1 MRQYHLLIAGFLA
14 LLALT
19 FAALTWQRGRDVA
32 PPPAL
37 PDTPSQSPRSDAEPL
52 LPLPSIPDLPAD
64 RVALGKDLFSDPIM
78 SRDGTV
84 ACANCHV
91 LANGGTDN
99 RRVSSGVG
107 GALGTMNAPSVFNAA
122 LNFVQFWDGRAA
134 SLEAQISGPV
144 QNPVEM
150 ATTWPEVL
158 ARLGANAG
166 YAARFKSAYPD
177 GLTAD
182 NVRNA
187 LASFER
193 TLITPD
199 APLDRYLKGD
209 RAALTEAQAEGYRR
223 FKQYGCAS
231 CHQGAN
237 VGGNLFQRFGVM
249 EDYFADTG
257 GENLKTNL
265 GRFNVTGRPD
275 DRHVFKV
282 PSLRNVALTA
292 PYFHDG
298 SVETLAEAV
307 SIMGRV
313 QLGQRLSDE
322 DVQLIVGFL
331 HTLTGT
337 YQGQALE

>member
-1 MRQYHLLIAGFLA
+1 MRQYHLLIAGLLA

-19 FAALTWQRGRDVA
+19 LAALTWQRGMDVA

-37 PDTPSQSPRSDAEPL
+37 PDAPSQSPRSDAEPL
-52 LPLPSIPDLPAD
+52 LPLPGVPDLPAD
-64 RVALGKDLFSDPIM
+64 RVALGKDLFSDPIL

-91 LANGGTDN
+91 LAHGGTDN

-107 GALGTMNAPSVFNAA
+107 GALGTMNAPTVFNAA
-122 LNFVQFWDGRAA
+122 LNFTQFWDGRAA
-134 SLEAQISGPV
+134 SLEAQVSGPL

-150 ATTWPEVL
+150 ATTWPEAL
-158 ARLGANAG
+158 ARLGAHAG

-193 TLITPD
+193 TLLTPG
-199 APLDRYLKGD
+199 APLDRYLGGD
-209 RAALTEAQAEGYRR
+209 RKAMTDEELEGYRR

-257 GENLKTNL
+257 SADMKTNL
-265 GRFNVTGRPD
+265 GRFNVTGHPD

-298 SVETLAEAV
+298 SVDSLDEAV

-313 QLGQRLSDE
+313 QLGQKLSDE
-322 DVQLIVGFL
+322 DVRLIVGFL
-331 HTLTGT
+331 HALTGR

>member
-1 MRQYHLLIAGFLA
+1 MRQYHLLIAGLLA

-19 FAALTWQRGRDVA
+19 LAALTWQRGMDVA

-37 PDTPSQSPRSDAEPL
+37 PDTPPPIAHADAEPL
-52 LPLPSIPDLPAD
+52 LPLPGIPEQPAD
-64 RVALGKDLFSDPIM
+64 RVALGKELFSDPIL
-78 SRDGTV
+78 SRDGTI

-91 LANGGTDN
+91 LENGGSDN
-99 RRVSSGVG
+99 QPVSTGVA
-107 GALGTMNAPSVFNAA
+107 GARGAMNAPTVFNAA
-122 LNFVQFWDGRAA
+122 LNFVQFWDGRAG
-134 SLEAQISGPV
+134 SLEEQVSGPL

-150 ATTWPEVL
+150 ASSWPEAL
-158 ARLGANAG
+158 ERLRTHPD
-166 YAARFKSAYPD
+166 YAARFKAAYPD
-177 GLTAD
+177 GLTAA

-193 TLITPD
+193 TLLTPD
-199 APLDRYLKGD
+199 ARFDHYLRGD
-209 RAALTEAQAEGYRR
+209 LAALSEPEREGYRR

-249 EDYFADTG
+249 EDYFADSTSA
-257 GENLKTNL
+257 ERKNNL
-265 GRFNVTGRPD
+265 GRFNVTGLPT

-298 SVETLAEAV
+298 SIQTLREAV
-307 SIMGRV
+307 AIMGRV
-313 QLGQRLSDE
+313 QLGQKLSDE
-322 DVQLIVGFL
+322 DVTLIVGFL
-331 HTLTGT
+331 KTLTGS